1 MGGSKFIPIVVALV
15 VGLFIGWLL
24 GPDVDDVSEN
34 VNKDIASL
42 RAPIEATQTD
52 VQAVSTKVDETNQT
66 VSGALAEMKT
76 QLDQLGQTVET
87 RTSQIAEAVAPQPDQ
102 NADATSQG
110 IADLKAEI
118 TKLQESVSGLSAGG
132 QSGSSGG
139 DMASL
144 VQSVGPTGAI
154 LVGGQSAIFG
164 SGRVAVSEVSD
175 GSAMIAAGDGEAQEV
190 QSGASLDVGDGCSVT
205 LSGVA
210 SGAAFL
216 TSEGCE
222 GGSGQAAASGSPEAG
237 QQAAATAGGQQ
248 QDSQSQ
254 GGQQAPA
261 TGQNAGQGA
270 AAAAATGEAAG
281 QASNEGQAAQ
291 QDEGSQQAAASGNTG
306 GGTSTPVGGV
316 ATFGETRVFVS
327 GVNENG
333 AMLMVVGGK
342 RQQVATG
349 SSLDA
354 GNGCSIT
361 LDSVADNAA
370 TMSASGCEGGGS
382 GEAQQSGAAAPAEQA
397 QPSSPASQQNGEQA
411 AGGAEQAAAAPSAG
425 STGEQASDDSQQA
438 AAPADQSTS
447 GDAFSA
453 GQTAVFG
460 ENRIFV
466 SGVEENG
473 ATLFAVGGAGRQ
485 RVEVGQSVD
494 VGNGCSVTL
503 DGVENG
509 SARLSAEGC
518 EGGNDAAATEG
529 AENAQPQDQA
539 AAGSDAQPAAAAQEP
554 APAAGEAPA
563 AQAAAPA
570 NDQAATGDQAAAQT
584 PGAADGGAAAAASD
598 EGISTGQTKTFGDHK
613 VFLSAVSDRGATLY
627 VVGAGRKEVASGQ
640 SLDLGDGCS
649 VTVDGTDGSKAM
661 LSATGC

>member
-34 VNKDIASL
+34 VNEDIASL
-42 RAPIEATQTD
+42 REPLEATRTD

-66 VSGALAEMKT
+66 VTGALAEMKT

-87 RTSQIAEAVAPQPDQ
+87 RTSQIAEAVAPQPDPS
-102 NADATSQG
+102 ADATSQG
-110 IADLKAEI
+110 IADLKTEI
-118 TKLQESVSGLSAGG
+118 AKLQESVSGLSAGG
-132 QSGSSGG
+132 GQGGSSGG

-154 LVGGQSAIFG
+154 LVAGQSAIFG
-164 SGRVAVSEVSD
+164 SGRIAVSEVSD

-190 QSGASLDVGDGCSVT
+190 QSGASLDVGNGCSVT

-222 GGSGQAAASGSPEAG
+222 GGSGQAAASGG
-237 QQAAATAGGQQ
+237 QQAA
-248 QDSQSQ
+248 
-254 GGQQAPA
+254 A

-270 AAAAATGEAAG
+270 AAAAATGEASG
-281 QASNEGQAAQ
+281 QASDEGQAAQ
-291 QDEGSQQAAASGNTG
+291 QDEGSQQAAASGSTG
-306 GGTSTPVGGV
+306 GGTPTPVGGA
-316 ATFGETRVFVS
+316 ATFGATRVFVS

-361 LDSVADNAA
+361 LDSVAGNAA
-370 TMSASGCEGGGS
+370 TLSASGCEGGGS
-382 GEAQQSGAAAPAEQA
+382 GEAQQSGEAQPAEEA
-397 QPSSPASQQNGEQA
+397 QPAQQ
-411 AGGAEQAAAAPSAG
+411 GGEQAAAAPAAG
-425 STGEQASDDSQQA
+425 STGGQASDAGQQA
-438 AAPADQSTS
+438 AAPADQSAS

-453 GQTAVFG
+453 GQTAVYG
-460 ENRIFV
+460 QNRIFV

-509 SARLSAEGC
+509 RARLSAEGC
-518 EGGNDAAATEG
+518 DGNAAAAGQG
-529 AENAQPQDQA
+529 AGNGEAQDQA
-539 AAGSDAQPAAAAQEP
+539 ASGSDAQPAAAAQEP

-570 NDQAATGDQAAAQT
+570 NDQAAAQI
-584 PGAADGGAAAAASD
+584 PGVVAGGAAAPASD
-598 EGISTGQTKTFGDHK
+598 EGISTGQTRTFGDHK

-627 VVGAGRKEVASGQ
+627 IVGAGRKEVASGQ
-640 SLDLGDGCS
+640 SVDLGDGCS